1 MSELENSGK
10 SKLGYLIVIVS
21 VIVGIAAVGAVGY
34 ISGAGWFGYRQI
46 MYGNG
51 QVYLLNM
58 GSEPLSVTV
67 EGRETVIVPPE
78 DARTVD
84 VVGGESTLVVRAVSQ
99 AQQSKGK
106 KKSGEGE
113 TDEVAGA
120 EAGDEAGE
128 VVARHKIFVD
138 NSHAL
143 LKLTKDGCMVAS
155 DVGAFYGRGGEG
167 LEFIEMIEEDQQVYV
182 PGTTNVIWPRQTFPG
197 KFDREGGD
205 AIWLELVGCSLLEQ
219 EEFLRAYLD
228 VRLGNRLNKA
238 RGGKQ

>member
-10 SKLGYLIVIVS
+10 SKLGYLIVIIS
-21 VIVGIAAVGAVGY
+21 VIVGVAAVGAVGY

-67 EGRETVIVPPE
+67 EDRETVIVPPE
-78 DARTVD
+78 DARAVD
-84 VVGGESTLVVRAVSQ
+84 VVGGESELVVRTVPP

-106 KKSGEGE
+106 KKSADGK
-113 TDEVAGA
+113 TDNVADA
-120 EAGDEAGE
+120 EPTGE
-128 VVARHKIFVD
+128 VVERHSVFVD

-143 LKLTKDGCMVAS
+143 LKLTKEGCLVAS

-167 LEFIEMIEEDQQVYV
+167 LEFVEMIEEDQQVYV

-238 RGGKQ
+238 RGGKPAE